1 MDFLSFS
8 PFFLTTKSVPYFSLS
23 WPKFHKNLLN
33 SYREHEPIT
42 ESQVLHFGSKM
53 MIQGT
58 ITLLDSRQEVISP
71 KTLDCLKCISKWLAR
86 VFELVGLE
94 NPGIPK
100 KQEFQSFVAA
110 MDSVDILTQ
119 LTK

>member
-1 MDFLSFS
+1 
-8 PFFLTTKSVPYFSLS
+8 
-23 WPKFHKNLLN
+23 
-33 SYREHEPIT
+33 
-42 ESQVLHFGSKM
+42 

-110 MDSVDILTQ
+110 MDSVDIIVRLIFKDEDCVRVLNYLDGKQSECPTPN
-119 LTK
+119 TH